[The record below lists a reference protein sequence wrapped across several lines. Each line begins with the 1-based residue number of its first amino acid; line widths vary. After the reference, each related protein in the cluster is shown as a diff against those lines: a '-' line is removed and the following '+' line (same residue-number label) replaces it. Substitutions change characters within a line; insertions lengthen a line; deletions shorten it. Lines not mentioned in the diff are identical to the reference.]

1 MAMNR
6 FEIWL
11 ANLNPGKGTE
21 PGKVRPVVV
30 VQTDLINDTHPS
42 TIVCPLTSQIIDLE
56 NGLLRFTIHPGTS
69 GLEKKRDVMI
79 DQLRALD
86 NRRFIQ
92 KIGRLS
98 DADQEKLNRSLR
110 TILDL

>member
-1 MAMNR
+1 MNR
-6 FEIWL
+6 FDIFL

-21 PGKVRPVVV
+21 PGKIRPVVI
-30 VQTDLINDTHPS
+30 VQTDLLNPVHPS
-42 TIVCPLTSQIIDLE
+42 TVVCPITTQVIDME
-56 NGLLRFTIHPGTS
+56 GGLLRVGVRSVTS
-69 GLEKKRDVMI
+69 GLEKPSEVMV

-98 DADQEKLNRSLR
+98 ESEQTNLARALR
-110 TILDL
+110 TVLDL

>member
-1 MAMNR
+1 MGMTR
-6 FEIWL
+6 FDLWL

-30 VQTDLINDTHPS
+30 IQTDLLNEVHPS
-42 TIVCPLTSQIIDLE
+42 TIVCPITTQVVDLGG
-56 NGLLRFTIHPGTS
+56 GLIRIPIEPGVS
-69 GLEKKRDVMI
+69 GLEKRSDVMV
-79 DQLRALD
+79 DQIRALD

-98 DADQEKLNRSLR
+98 DSDQEKMIHSLR
-110 TILDL
+110 VILDL

>member
-1 MAMNR
+1 MGMNR
-6 FEIWL
+6 FDLWL

-30 VQTDLINDTHPS
+30 VQTDLLNGVHPS
-42 TIVCPLTSQIIDLE
+42 TIVCPITSQVIELI
-56 NGLLRFTIHPGTS
+56 GGVLRIPIEPGVS
-69 GLEKKRDVMI
+69 GLEKRSDVMF
-79 DQLRALD
+79 DQIRSLD

-98 DADQEKLNRSLR
+98 GSDQEKIVHSLR
-110 TILDL
+110 VILDL